1 MNEAGNRWVT
11 GGSVTLIELWWLHAG
26 KIFVS
31 AVGMSGSKD
40 LLNNL
45 CRGRW
50 KNGVI
55 GQRGALW
62 TDQSLLL
69 LFFCT
74 LYWDAKVYSSW
85 KDHGWPAE
93 EGCWRFTNSPFFLP
107 SPSEIITW
115 NRERKAVLTNGAVNK
130 TLPLLSGW
138 RAWNRVKNHS
148 NVDFTEDKLL
158 AEYTYFFWLTV
169 IREFF
174 LLK

>member
-1 MNEAGNRWVT
+1 MKRVIGEWQAAAWHWLSCGGFTQERFLSLQLEWV
-11 GGSVTLIELWWLHAG
+11 A
-26 KIFVS
+26 
-31 AVGMSGSKD
+31 AKD

-148 NVDFTEDKLL
+148 NVDFTEDKL
-158 AEYTYFFWLTV
+158 
-169 IREFF
+169 
-174 LLK
+174 